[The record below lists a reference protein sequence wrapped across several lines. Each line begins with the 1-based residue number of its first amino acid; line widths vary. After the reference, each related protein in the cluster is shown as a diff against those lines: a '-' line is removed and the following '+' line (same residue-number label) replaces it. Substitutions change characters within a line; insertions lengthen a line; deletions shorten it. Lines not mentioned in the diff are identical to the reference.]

1 MPKVYLIAGCNGAGK
16 STVSFTMLPERTSE
30 GVKDLELEVFNE
42 QIWSAIKEI
51 YNGK

>member
-1 MPKVYLIAGCNGAGK
+1 MNSLEY
-16 STVSFTMLPERTSE
+16 PEMVSE

-51 YNGK
+51 YDGK